1 MSLWDVLVDLWS
13 EGWHAR
19 LEVKTRHDITKGVL
33 MAKERFP
40 TTQAI
45 RALKQKAVGFTLC
58 PYNYEEKGGTETAAR
73 ELNVEEHAVIKT
85 LVMEDDKG
93 NPLLVLMH
101 GDKQVSTKTL
111 ARTLGVKRVT
121 PCAPEV
127 AHRHTGY
134 FVGGISPFGTK
145 KPLRVFLEASIMEL
159 PKIYINAGRKGLL
172 AEIAPGDLAKI
183 LNPTAVNAA
192 I

>member
-1 MSLWDVLVDLWS
+1 
-13 EGWHAR
+13 
-19 LEVKTRHDITKGVL
+19 

-40 TTQAI
+40 TTQAV
-45 RALKQKAVGFTLC
+45 RALKQQGVEFTLH

-73 ELNVEEHAVIKT
+73 QMNVEEHLVIKT

-101 GDKQVSTKTL
+101 GDKQVSTKAL
-111 ARTLGVKRVT
+111 ARTLGLKRVT

-127 AHRHTGY
+127 AHKHTGY

-145 KPLRVFLEASIMEL
+145 KPLKVCVEASIMDL
-159 PKIYINAGRKGLL
+159 QKIYINAGRKGLL
-172 AEIAPGDLAKI
+172 AEIAPGDLARI
-183 LNPTAVNAA
+183 LNPTVVNAA

>member
-1 MSLWDVLVDLWS
+1 
-13 EGWHAR
+13 
-19 LEVKTRHDITKGVL
+19 

-40 TTQAI
+40 TTQAV
-45 RALKQKAVGFTLC
+45 RALKQQGVDFTLH
-58 PYNYEEKGGTETAAR
+58 PYNYEEKGGTETAAIQ
-73 ELNVEEHAVIKT
+73 LNVEEHLVIKT

-101 GDKQVSTKTL
+101 GDKQVSTKAL

-127 AHRHTGY
+127 AHGHTGY

-145 KPLRVFLEASIMEL
+145 KPFRVCVEASIMDL
-159 PKIYINAGRKGLL
+159 PKLYINAGRKGLL
-172 AEIAPGDLAKI
+172 AEIAPGDLARI
-183 LNPTAVNAA
+183 LNPTAVKAA

>member
-1 MSLWDVLVDLWS
+1 
-13 EGWHAR
+13 
-19 LEVKTRHDITKGVL
+19 

-40 TTQAI
+40 TTQAV
-45 RALKQKAVGFTLC
+45 RMLKKHKVNFTLH
-58 PYNYEEKGGTETAAR
+58 PYNYEEKGGTEMAAR
-73 ELNVEEHAVIKT
+73 ELNVEEHSVIKT
-85 LVMEDDKG
+85 LVMEDEKG

-101 GDKQVSTKTL
+101 GDRQVSTKTL

-121 PCAPEV
+121 PCAPEM

-145 KPLRVFLEASIMEL
+145 KPLKVCAEASIMDL

-172 AEIAPGDLAKI
+172 AEIAPSDLTRI
-183 LNPTAVNAA
+183 LNPTPVNAA

>member
-1 MSLWDVLVDLWS
+1 
-13 EGWHAR
+13 
-19 LEVKTRHDITKGVL
+19 
-33 MAKERFP
+33 MAKDRIP
-40 TTQAI
+40 ATQAV
-45 RALKQKAVGFTLC
+45 RTLKQHKVNFTLH

-73 ELNVEEHAVIKT
+73 QLNVEEHSVVKT

-93 NPLLVLMH
+93 NPLLMLMH
-101 GDKQVSTKTL
+101 GNKQVSTKAL

-134 FVGGISPFGTK
+134 IVGGISPFGTR
-145 KPLRVFLEASIMEL
+145 KPLRVCVEASIMDL

-172 AEIAPGDLAKI
+172 AEIAPGDLARI
-183 LNPTAVNAA
+183 LNLAVVNAA

>member
-1 MSLWDVLVDLWS
+1 
-13 EGWHAR
+13 
-19 LEVKTRHDITKGVL
+19 
-33 MAKERFP
+33 MAKERIP
-40 TTQAI
+40 ATQAI
-45 RALKQKAVGFTLC
+45 RTLKEHKVSFNLH

-73 ELNVEEHAVIKT
+73 QLNVEEHLVIKT

-101 GDKQVSTKTL
+101 GDKQVSTKAL

-145 KPLRVFLEASIMEL
+145 KPLSVYVEASIMDL
-159 PKIYINAGRKGLL
+159 QKIYINAGRKGLL
-172 AEIAPGDLAKI
+172 AEIAPRDLARL
-183 LNPTAVNAA
+183 LNPTPVNVG

>member
-1 MSLWDVLVDLWS
+1 
-13 EGWHAR
+13 
-19 LEVKTRHDITKGVL
+19 
-33 MAKERFP
+33 MAKDRIP
-40 TTQAI
+40 ATQAI
-45 RALKQKAVGFTLC
+45 RALKQHQVEFTLH

-73 ELNVEEHAVIKT
+73 QLNVEEHAVIKT

-93 NPLLVLMH
+93 DPLLMLMH
-101 GDKQVSTKTL
+101 GDKEVSTKAL
-111 ARTLGVKRVT
+111 ARTLSVKRVT

-134 FVGGISPFGTK
+134 FVGGISPFGTR
-145 KPLRVFLEASIMEL
+145 KPLKVCVEASIMDL

-172 AEIAPGDLAKI
+172 AEIAPGDLAEI
-183 LNPTAVNAA
+183 LSLALVNAA

>member
-1 MSLWDVLVDLWS
+1 
-13 EGWHAR
+13 
-19 LEVKTRHDITKGVL
+19 

-40 TTQAI
+40 ATQAI
-45 RALKQKAVGFTLC
+45 RTLKRHRVDFTLH

-73 ELNVEEHAVIKT
+73 QLNVEEHSVIKT
-85 LVMEDDKG
+85 LVMEDDQG
-93 NPLLVLMH
+93 HPVLMLMH
-101 GDKQVSTKTL
+101 GDKQVSTKAL
-111 ARTLGVKRVT
+111 ARTLSVKRVT
-121 PCAPEV
+121 PCDPDV

-134 FVGGISPFGTK
+134 SVGGISPFGTR
-145 KPLRVFLEASIMEL
+145 KPLRVCVEASILDL

-172 AEIAPGDLAKI
+172 AEIAPGDLARI

>member
-1 MSLWDVLVDLWS
+1 
-13 EGWHAR
+13 
-19 LEVKTRHDITKGVL
+19 

-40 TTQAI
+40 TTQAV
-45 RALKQKAVGFTLC
+45 RTLKKHKVNFTLH
-58 PYNYEEKGGTETAAR
+58 PYTYEEKGGTETAAR
-73 ELNVEEHAVIKT
+73 QLNVEEHLVIKT
-85 LVMEDDKG
+85 LVMEDDNS

-101 GDKQVSTKTL
+101 GDKQVSTKAL

-145 KPLRVFLEASIMEL
+145 KALSVYVEASIMDL
-159 PKIYINAGRKGLL
+159 QKIYINAGRKGLL
-172 AEIAPGDLAKI
+172 AEMAPADLARI
-183 LNPTAVNAA
+183 LNPTAVGVG

>member
-1 MSLWDVLVDLWS
+1 
-13 EGWHAR
+13 
-19 LEVKTRHDITKGVL
+19 

-40 TTQAI
+40 TTQAV
-45 RALKQKAVGFTLC
+45 RTLKKHKVNFTLH

-73 ELNVEEHAVIKT
+73 QLNVEEHSVIKT

-101 GDKQVSTKTL
+101 GDRQVSTKTL
-111 ARTLGVKRVT
+111 ARALGVKRVT

-145 KPLRVFLEASIMEL
+145 KTLRVCIEASIMDL
-159 PKIYINAGRKGLL
+159 PKIFINAGRKGLL
-172 AEIAPGDLAKI
+172 AEMAPGDLARI
-183 LNPTAVNAA
+183 LNSTAVDVG

>member
-1 MSLWDVLVDLWS
+1 
-13 EGWHAR
+13 
-19 LEVKTRHDITKGVL
+19 

-40 TTQAI
+40 TTQAV
-45 RALKQKAVGFTLC
+45 RMLKKHKVNFTLH

-73 ELNVEEHAVIKT
+73 QLNVEEHSVIKT
-85 LVMEDDKG
+85 LVMEDEKD

-101 GDKQVSTKTL
+101 GDRQVSTKTL

-134 FVGGISPFGTK
+134 LVGGISPFGTK
-145 KPLRVFLEASIMEL
+145 KPLKVCVEASIMDL

-172 AEIAPGDLAKI
+172 AEMAPGDLARI
-183 LNPTAVNAA
+183 LNPTAVDAA

>member
-1 MSLWDVLVDLWS
+1 
-13 EGWHAR
+13 
-19 LEVKTRHDITKGVL
+19 

-40 TTQAI
+40 TTQAV
-45 RALKQKAVGFTLC
+45 RTLKKRKVKFTLH

-73 ELNVEEHAVIKT
+73 QLNAEEHSVIKT

-111 ARTLGVKRVT
+111 ARTLGVKRIT

-145 KPLRVFLEASIMEL
+145 KPLRVCIEASIMDL

-172 AEIAPGDLAKI
+172 AEMAPGDLARI
-183 LNPTAVNAA
+183 LNPTAVDVGL
-192 I
+192 

>member
-1 MSLWDVLVDLWS
+1 
-13 EGWHAR
+13 
-19 LEVKTRHDITKGVL
+19 

-45 RALKQKAVGFTLC
+45 RALKQQGVEFTLR

-73 ELNVEEHAVIKT
+73 ALNVEEHAVIKT

-121 PCAPEV
+121 PCAPEE
-127 AHRHTGY
+127 AHKHTGY

-145 KPLRVFLEASIMEL
+145 KPLRVFVEASIMDL

-172 AEIAPGDLAKI
+172 AKMTPANLARI
-183 LNPTAVNAA
+183 LNPTVINVA

>member
-1 MSLWDVLVDLWS
+1 MP
-13 EGWHAR
+13 
-19 LEVKTRHDITKGVL
+19 
-33 MAKERFP
+33 KERFP
-40 TTQAI
+40 TTQAV
-45 RALKQKAVGFTLC
+45 RALKQHRLDFTLH

-73 ELNVEEHAVIKT
+73 ELNVEEHSVIKT
-85 LVMEDDKG
+85 LVMEDDKN
-93 NPLLVLMH
+93 NPLLMLMH
-101 GDKQVSTKTL
+101 GDKQVSAKAL
-111 ARTLGVKRVT
+111 ARTLGVKRVK

-145 KPLRVFLEASIMEL
+145 KPLRVCLEASVMDL

-172 AEIAPGDLAKI
+172 AEMTPGNLARI

>member
-1 MSLWDVLVDLWS
+1 
-13 EGWHAR
+13 
-19 LEVKTRHDITKGVL
+19 
-33 MAKERFP
+33 MAKERIP
-40 TTQAI
+40 ATQAI
-45 RALKQKAVGFTLC
+45 RTLKEHKVSFNLH

-73 ELNVEEHAVIKT
+73 QLNVEEHLVIKT

-101 GDKQVSTKTL
+101 GDKQVSTKAL

-145 KPLRVFLEASIMEL
+145 KPLSVYIEASIMDL
-159 PKIYINAGRKGLL
+159 QKIYINAGRKGLL
-172 AEIAPGDLAKI
+172 AEIAPRDLARL
-183 LNPTAVNAA
+183 LNPTPVNVG